1 MPSFARLSATFL
13 VGVVLSPVMAADE
26 KPKKPVF
33 DEPANVADPDFQ
45 VQGEY
50 LGEIDT
56 DQGKKKLAVQVIAK
70 GQGKFHVVGYF
81 GGFPGAGWDKSEK
94 KEVDAE
100 TKNGVATIVTDAV
113 NAQIKDGR
121 ISISDKDGNALFEI
135 PRISRESPT
144 LGAKPPEGAIV
155 LFGGTNTDAFE
166 GGKLTE
172 DKLLIPAATTK
183 QKFQSC
189 TLHLEFRTPYQPED
203 SGQQRGNSGCYL
215 QGRYEVQVLDSFG
228 LEGKMNEAGGIYS
241 VKDPDVN
248 MCFPPLSWQTY
259 DIDYTAAKY
268 DDAGKLE
275 KNARITVRLNGVVV
289 QSDVELPHRKT
300 TAAPVDVG
308 PEPGPIYLQDHKN
321 PVRYRNI
328 WIVEKK

>member
-1 MPSFARLSATFL
+1 MRLPFRLAILL
-13 VGVVLSPVMAADE
+13 VLLTTNSLRADDE

-33 DEPANVADPDFQ
+33 DDPFKVTDPDFQ

-50 LGEIDT
+50 LGEFDS
-56 DQGKKKLAVQVIAK
+56 DEGKKKLAVQVIAQ
-70 GQGKFHVVGYF
+70 GQGKFHIVAYF
-81 GGFPGAGWDKSEK
+81 GGFPGEGWDKSEK
-94 KEVDAE
+94 KEADAQ
-100 TKNGVATIVTDAV
+100 TKNGVATVETDTV
-113 NAQIKDGR
+113 NAYIKDGK
-121 ISISDKDGNALFEI
+121 IAVVDKDGNALFEL
-135 PRISRESPT
+135 PRVSRQSPT

-155 LFGGTNTDAFE
+155 LFDGTNTDAFN
-166 GGKLTE
+166 GGKLTD

-183 QKFQSC
+183 QKFQSG

-203 SGQQRGNSGCYL
+203 SGQARGNSGCYL

-241 VKDPDVN
+241 VKDPDLN
-248 MCFPPLSWQTY
+248 MCFPPLAWQTY

-268 DDAGKLE
+268 DADGKLE
-275 KNARITVRLNGVVV
+275 KNARMTVRHNGVVV
-289 QSDVELPHRKT
+289 QNDVELPHRKT

-308 PEPGPIYLQDHKN
+308 HEPGPIYLQDHGN
-321 PVRYRNI
+321 QVRYRNI